1 MILDERT
8 EFLDATALNL
18 GAPGSFLLGDVID
31 LTNVRDIGMGE
42 PLWLVVTVD
51 TTATSGG
58 AATLALNLLTDGDP
72 ALGSPVVLATS
83 PTLALAALVAGA
95 MIWAVALPIEGNLYE
110 RYLGIQQVTGAAA
123 FTAGKINANI
133 VRDVAKRKLYPDAV
147 N

>member
-8 EFLDATALNL
+8 EFLDAVALNL

-51 TTATSGG
+51 TAATSGG
-58 AATLALNLLTDGDP
+58 AATLVLNLLTDTDP

-83 PTLALAALVAGA
+83 PTFALAALTAGS

>member
-42 PLWLVVTVD
+42 PLWLIVTVD

-58 AATLALNLLTDGDP
+58 AATLALNLLTDTDP

-83 PTLALAALVAGA
+83 PTFALAALTAGA